1 MCARDTREA
10 PHRSDSDLVQFTEMR
25 RFDFSLICRTGWG
38 GGGEDGFCSQ
48 RTKSS
53 GRPRSRRDDTMLGE
67 ENGVGV
73 TTQEGRERCAEE
85 AWLCSR
91 LVRQVEREK

>member
-1 MCARDTREA
+1 
-10 PHRSDSDLVQFTEMR
+10 
-25 RFDFSLICRTGWG
+25 
-38 GGGEDGFCSQ
+38 
-48 RTKSS
+48 
-53 GRPRSRRDDTMLGE
+53 MLGE